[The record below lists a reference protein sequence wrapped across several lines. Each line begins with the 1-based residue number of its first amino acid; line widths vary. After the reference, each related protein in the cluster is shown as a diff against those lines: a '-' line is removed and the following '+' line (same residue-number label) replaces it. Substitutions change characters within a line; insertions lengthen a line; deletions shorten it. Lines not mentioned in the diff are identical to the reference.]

1 MSDSPSPVGP
11 GELVCVVLDDVPGFD
26 PLERAAER
34 VAAAI
39 PRLDRLGFA
48 TQGTDLKGRGRSTD
62 VLRRLEAW
70 TPRPGRPLLLYWT
83 GHGVLHREQLLLVCR
98 DSPREPG
105 AETAAVVRADMLG
118 ALLAAKRVGQIIVF
132 VDTYRDGGGID
143 ELIRGY
149 RDKRNTLP
157 TAVAKQMS
165 LAVLGTAQRDEQV
178 AQGAFADA
186 LIRFVDGPHAG
197 SAELERSRRLT
208 VDQLS
213 EALQQILDDT
223 TERRQTLERLS
234 SGVGE
239 PTLDNPYYKPHLP
252 DFPTQLRAGRHPI
265 IDGELSE
272 HFMLKF
278 RGIEVLGDRGWYF
291 SGRRRTL
298 EEITAWLGRPQHG
311 LFVLTGPPGCGKSAV
326 LGRLA
331 VLSDPRSRRLA
342 EEAGALARPTEAG
355 RGPLDV
361 GLHIRGL
368 TLAECVAGIAAGLG
382 VRAEDA
388 RELCQAVAARSS
400 ALHRQLVV
408 MVDALDEAKPA
419 DRLAI
424 AADLLRP
431 LAEIGHA
438 KVLVGVRAE
447 AQPDGSGV
455 ASAVA
460 VLERGAD
467 RVWRLERDDPDSESD
482 IAAYI
487 RYRLMDHADS
497 PYARLRQP
505 DAAQQAGRVLA
516 RRADGIFLLARAFCQ
531 VLEHQQEIPD
541 LATAGSQELFSRDVN
556 RVFAADLARFGS
568 EEGLV
573 RDVLVPLAWAEGKG
587 LPAQLWAALVGR
599 MRADGPALP
608 GEGMRALIEKASA
621 YLIESSEDE
630 QPVYRLYA
638 EQFARFLRSGADAV
652 AAQGA
657 MTETLLESF
666 QEKGVRVWEHANP
679 YVRRHLAAHAA
690 AAGKLR
696 ALVADPHFLAYA
708 DPDGLRAVIG
718 EVDPQREQMAR
729 LYGRVAH
736 RMRTLTTRDRLAL
749 LQESASRD
757 EPELLATLN
766 LTGLVWR
773 GLGSTSVPTPFHRV
787 LGGSGLVPSLV
798 GFLRAGERPIVA
810 SYDGATVNVW
820 DPANG
825 ERLQTLGR
833 IHATGGV
840 AAFGTVRTGE
850 VLGAAGSR
858 QAAPVLAYALGAQIL
873 FVDVL
878 TGAPA
883 RPSLRVGE
891 GVSVLGFARVGG
903 REVLTVA
910 QADKVLILD
919 WRDGARIR
927 TLETG
932 RVGALA
938 WSARGTEAYLATADQ
953 TGVTLW
959 DPDSGEPRH
968 RVGAAH
974 QIRALTL
981 AVAADGPLLAFDGPR
996 SEIGLWHGE
1005 RGASELSGHT
1015 ERVSSL
1021 TLLALGSPL
1030 LLASGAA
1037 DGTTR
1042 LWDPVSGNSLVLQ
1055 ERAEAVTAV
1064 SLAAI
1069 DERPVLATAA
1079 AKDRDVRLWDPAPE
1093 PVGTAL
1099 GHGSLRT
1106 PAKTA
1111 RTVAFSDHHDEP
1123 AVVVGTESGTLEL
1136 RRLDGR
1142 RLLAW
1147 ELPGRV
1153 ASAAAHGAYAAA
1165 GLVGGRIAV
1174 CYRGS
1179 EETRV
1184 FDAHRGI
1191 VDALAFLPNGVLASG
1206 GADGTVRFWAP
1217 GTLEPVGRPLRPE
1230 ETGGSGG
1237 SGITALACAQ
1247 TTAGVLLACTSAT
1260 ATSVYTVPGRER
1272 LCEVP
1277 RARGSWPT
1285 ACAIAEILTP
1295 LPATQGTATSGRQN
1309 QGPSTQGI
1317 STVLAVGDEAGGLRL
1332 YDAATGRLLRRLA
1345 GHTERVH
1352 HVALGRLGGHDVL
1365 ASASRDGTVRLW
1377 DPVGGACLDVWTER
1391 AQWLRA
1397 ATFRFHRDR
1406 LLRGLVLGSAAHF
1419 AQADRAPDGLRS
1431 PE

>member
-1 MSDSPSPVGP
+1 MPDSPPPAGP

-26 PLERAAER
+26 PLEKAAER

-48 TQGTDLKGRGRSTD
+48 TQGTDLRGGGRSAD
-62 VLRRLEAW
+62 VLGRLEAW

-118 ALLAAKRVGQIIVF
+118 ALLAAKRVEQIIVF
-132 VDTYRDGGGID
+132 VDTYREGGGID

-149 RDKRNTLP
+149 REKRESLP

-165 LAVLGTAQRDEQV
+165 LAVLGTAQRDEQA

-186 LIRFVDGPHAG
+186 LIRFVDGPHTG

-208 VDQLS
+208 VDQFS

-252 DFPTQLRAGRHPI
+252 DFPTQLRAGRRPI
-265 IDGELSE
+265 IDRELSE

-342 EEAGALARPTEAG
+342 EEAGALARPTGAG

-382 VRAEDA
+382 VMAEDA

-400 ALHRQLVV
+400 ALQRQLVV

-447 AQPDGSGV
+447 AQPDGSGA

-460 VLERGAD
+460 VLEPGAD
-467 RVWRLERDDPDSESD
+467 RVWRLERDDPDGESD

-497 PYARLRQP
+497 PYARLRRT
-505 DAAQQAGRVLA
+505 DAAQQAGLVLA

-531 VLEHQQEIPD
+531 VLEHQPEIPD
-541 LATAGSQELFSRDVN
+541 LATADSQELFSQDVN

-568 EEGLV
+568 EEALV

-587 LPAQLWAALVGR
+587 LPAPLWAALIGT

-608 GEGMRALIEKASA
+608 AEGMRALIEKASA

-638 EQFARFLRSGADAV
+638 EQFARFLRSGTDAV
-652 AAQGA
+652 AAQSA
-657 MTETLLESF
+657 MTETLLASF
-666 QEKGVRVWEHANP
+666 QENGVRVWERANP

-690 AAGKLR
+690 AAGMLR
-696 ALVADPHFLAYA
+696 TLVADPHFLGYA

-718 EVDPQREQMAR
+718 EVDPQHEDFAR
-729 LYGRVAH
+729 LFGRVAH
-736 RMRTLTTRDRLAL
+736 RMRALTTRDRLAL

-757 EPELLATLN
+757 EPELLPRLN

-798 GFLRAGERPIVA
+798 GFLRADERPLVA

-840 AAFGTVRTGE
+840 AAFGTVRTHE
-850 VLGAAGSR
+850 DLGAAGSR
-858 QAAPVLAYALGAQIL
+858 VAPVLAYVLGAQIM

-878 TGAPA
+878 TGASA
-883 RPSLRVGE
+883 RPPLRVGE
-891 GVSVLGFARVGG
+891 GVSVLGFARIGE
-903 REVLTVA
+903 REVLAVA
-910 QADKVLILD
+910 QAEKVLILA

-938 WSARGTEAYLATADQ
+938 WSARGAEAYLATADQ
-953 TGVTLW
+953 SGVTLW
-959 DPDSGEPRH
+959 DPASGEPRH

-974 QIRALTL
+974 EISALTI
-981 AVAADGPLLAFDGPR
+981 AVAADGPVLAFDGPR
-996 SEIGLWHGE
+996 SGIGLWHAARGE
-1005 RGASELSGHT
+1005 SELAGHT
-1015 ERVSSL
+1015 EQVSSL
-1021 TLLALGSPL
+1021 TLLALGSAL

-1042 LWDPVSGNSLVLQ
+1042 LWDPVSGSSLVLQ

-1093 PVGTAL
+1093 PVGSAL
-1099 GHGSLRT
+1099 GHSSLRT

-1111 RTVAFSDHHDEP
+1111 RTVAFNDNRDEP
-1123 AVVVGTESGTLEL
+1123 SVVVGTESGTLEL
-1136 RRLDGR
+1136 CRLDGR

-1153 ASAAAHGAYAAA
+1153 ASAAAHGASAAA

-1174 CYRGS
+1174 CHRGS
-1179 EETRV
+1179 QNTRV
-1184 FDAHRGI
+1184 FDAHRGV
-1191 VDALAFLPNGVLASG
+1191 VDALVFLPNGVLASG
-1206 GADGTVRFWAP
+1206 GADGTVKFWAP
-1217 GTLEPVGRPLRPE
+1217 GTLEPAGRPLRPE

-1237 SGITALACAQ
+1237 SGITALACAE

-1277 RARGSWPT
+1277 RTRGTRPT
-1285 ACAIAEILTP
+1285 ACAIAEIAVP
-1295 LPATQGTATSGRQN
+1295 
-1309 QGPSTQGI
+1309 GPSDQGAVI
-1317 STVLAVGDEAGGLRL
+1317 PAAQGVSTVLAVGDEAGGLRL
-1332 YDAATGRLLRRLA
+1332 FDAATGTLLRRLV

-1352 HVALGRLGGHDVL
+1352 HVALGRLGGRDVL
-1365 ASASRDGTVRLW
+1365 ASAARDGTVRLW
-1377 DPVGGACLDVWTER
+1377 DPVDGACLDVWTER

-1419 AQADRAPDGLRS
+1419 AQAERAPDGLRS